1 MRRFAVAM
9 KISRRNNNKP
19 PKKATMAA
27 TKKSATGTEASKP
40 TKAPTNSVAMTA
52 HTNSAVTVQ
61 SVIIATL
68 FVGAFVGF
76 DASVPVALFFVAAMV
91 AFFGGLL
98 SFLREIFIATANLRI

>member
-9 KISRRNNNKP
+9 KISRRNDNKP

-61 SVIIATL
+61 SVIARL
-68 FVGAFVGF
+68 MSRARR
-76 DASVPVALFFVAAMV
+76 DRALSSA
-91 AFFGGLL
+91 
-98 SFLREIFIATANLRI
+98 

>member
-9 KISRRNNNKP
+9 KISRRNDHKP

-40 TKAPTNSVAMTA
+40 TKAPTNRVAMTA

-61 SVIIATL
+61 SVIARLMSRARRERALTPAWIA
-68 FVGAFVGF
+68 GAATER
-76 DASVPVALFFVAAMV
+76 DTADIW
-91 AFFGGLL
+91 
-98 SFLREIFIATANLRI
+98 LRS